1 MSIVQDC
8 VRFSSNDYEK
18 KSFTLEIPDW
28 RVVFVNIFLPRF
40 LVVLW
45 LTGEN
50 FLSISFFDIF
60 SSSSPPPQTTFL
72 LCTRSLWS
80 LVCFRI
86 HIKMYCPLIL
96 NQGAP
101 DRQWTSRN
109 YYVKISVNREIRIH
123 TWGIVECLLRVC
135 GFYLQTLYGGAWNW
149 KFDSHANSRFQILF
163 G

>member
-123 TWGIVECLLRVC
+123 TWGIYVVFIFEHFMVVHEIESLTPTLIPDFKSCLDRE
-135 GFYLQTLYGGAWNW
+135 NW
-149 KFDSHANSRFQILF
+149 M
-163 G
+163 